1 MPPHAICLEVIVRP
15 QKQGLTAN
23 AVLIRDGDLIGARRY
38 HRIQQAQRRIGAE
51 DAVVHLAP
59 LLVQIA
65 VRVAQVPLEYLNAMD
80 GVLVP
85 EVGSL
90 VRVVARDAAP
100 YPVADGAPPCPGAG
114 LAVQC
119 PVRGNERALHAD
131 PVHQGRLID
140 RALSGLVEEVFAGVR
155 DAGDDH
161 HSRHAVQQSLPL
173 VFVHRLRPSQ

>member
-1 MPPHAICLEVIVRP
+1 MPPHAICFEVIVRP
-15 QKQGLTAN
+15 QEQRLTAN
-23 AVLIRDGDLIGARRY
+23 VILDVCRYLIGTRRY

-51 DAVVHLAP
+51 DAVVDLAP

-65 VRVAQVPLEYLNAMD
+65 VRVAQAPLEYLNAMD

-100 YPVADGAPPCPGAG
+100 YPIADGAPPCPGAG

-119 PVRGNERALHAD
+119 PVCGNERALH
-131 PVHQGRLID
+131 P
-140 RALSGLVEEVFAGVR
+140 
-155 DAGDDH
+155 
-161 HSRHAVQQSLPL
+161 
-173 VFVHRLRPSQ
+173 